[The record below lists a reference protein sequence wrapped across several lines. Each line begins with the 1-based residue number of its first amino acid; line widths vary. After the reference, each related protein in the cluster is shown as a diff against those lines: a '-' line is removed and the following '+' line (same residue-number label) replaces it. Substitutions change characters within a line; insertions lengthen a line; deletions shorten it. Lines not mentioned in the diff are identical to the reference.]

1 MRIRSFIVSSL
12 ALSFSLGISIIPVP
26 HMGLEHFQQVQAQAA
41 TTLYVDAAKGN
52 SAGPGNAQAPFK
64 TITAAL
70 QAAVPGTVVQVQPG
84 KYDEA
89 NGEVFPL
96 VIPSGVTL
104 QGNVD
109 NRGKDTLIQGGG
121 KFLSP
126 TVAGQI
132 VGIVPQKGT
141 TVQGLTI
148 SNPQK
153 RGYGIWVEGTDP
165 TIHRNTFTGS
175 GNDGI
180 METGAA
186 SGKITNNIFYKNPS
200 DGITLLRTASP
211 LIEGNVFEDT
221 GFAINIDEKSSP
233 LVKDNVIINNA
244 DGIVILGKAT
254 PTLRGNHFERN
265 RRSAIAI
272 VGEAQ
277 PNLGTASERGGNYF
291 HKNLKSD
298 INNATRPQI
307 SIGAMGN
314 EHTAK
319 PKYLGNVQG
328 DNAPV
333 AKVKSTPTLPSASVL
348 VPTPAKSTATA
359 SPSSPSQKTLPPAPP
374 SQIPL
379 VPPQTSS
386 PPPLP
391 PVIPKPLPPGNLQ
404 TPAAK
409 PLPPAPVATPP
420 SRQSEL
426 STGTFPPPA
435 PANKPL
441 PPQFGNTQV
450 RPSPPQPTVQTIQPT
465 ILKPLPPEPVATPP
479 SRQSEL
485 TKGTFPPPAPANKPL
500 PPQFENI
507 QVRPSPPQPT
517 VQTIQPTILK
527 PLPPQSMVTPSSRQS
542 ELTKGTFPPPSAP
555 ANKPLPP
562 QFENTQVR
570 PSPPQPMVQTN
581 INKPLPSKPEV
592 APVQQSSLGTRKYRV
607 LITDASPDLRKLKQI
622 VKNPFHREYEGR
634 TVLQVGVFS
643 SESSAK
649 QVIRQLNAQGF
660 KAIVTRA

>member
-70 QAAVPGTVVQVQPG
+70 QAAVPGTVIQVQPG

-141 TVQGLTI
+141 TIQGLTI

-333 AKVKSTPTLPSASVL
+333 AKVRSTPTLPSASSVV
-348 VPTPAKSTATA
+348 VPSPAKSTATA

-374 SQIPL
+374 SQIPI

-391 PVIPKPLPPGNLQ
+391 PVIPKPLPPGNSQ

-409 PLPPAPVATPP
+409 PLPPEPVATPP

-485 TKGTFPPPAPANKPL
+485 TKGTFPPPL
-500 PPQFENI
+500 
-507 QVRPSPPQPT
+507 
-517 VQTIQPTILK
+517 
-527 PLPPQSMVTPSSRQS
+527 
-542 ELTKGTFPPPSAP
+542 AP

-570 PSPPQPMVQTN
+570 PSPPQPTVQTT
-581 INKPLPSKPEV
+581 INKPSKPEV

>member
-1 MRIRSFIVSSL
+1 MRTRLFIVSSL
-12 ALSFSLGISIIPVP
+12 ALSFSLGVSIIPVP
-26 HMGLEHFQQVQAQAA
+26 HMGLEPFQQVQAQAA

-70 QAAVPGTVVQVQPG
+70 QAAVPGTVIQVQPG

-104 QGNVD
+104 QGNVN
-109 NRGKDTLIQGGG
+109 NRGKDTLILGGG

-141 TVQGLTI
+141 TIQGFTI

-165 TIHRNTFTGS
+165 TIHRNIFTGS

-186 SGKITNNIFYKNPS
+186 TGKITDNFFYKNPS

-233 LVKDNVIINNA
+233 LVKDNVIVNNA
-244 DGIVILGKAT
+244 DGIVILGKST

-265 RRSAIAI
+265 RRSGIAI

-298 INNATRPQI
+298 INNATRSQI

-319 PKYLGNVQG
+319 PKYLGNVQS
-328 DNAPV
+328 DNTPV
-333 AKVKSTPTLPSASVL
+333 AKVRSTPTLPSASVE

-359 SPSSPSQKTLPPAPP
+359 SPSSPSQKKLPPAPP

-379 VPPQTSS
+379 VPPQTSTTPKTPTLPAPTT
-386 PPPLP
+386 PPPVP
-391 PVIPKPLPPGNLQ
+391 QVIPKPLPPGNSQ

-409 PLPPAPVATPP
+409 PLPPEPVATPP

-426 STGTFPPPA
+426 STGTFP
-435 PANKPL
+435 
-441 PPQFGNTQV
+441 
-450 RPSPPQPTVQTIQPT
+450 
-465 ILKPLPPEPVATPP
+465 TPP
-479 SRQSEL
+479 
-485 TKGTFPPPAPANKPL
+485 
-500 PPQFENI
+500 
-507 QVRPSPPQPT
+507 
-517 VQTIQPTILK
+517 
-527 PLPPQSMVTPSSRQS
+527 
-542 ELTKGTFPPPSAP
+542 AP

-570 PSPPQPMVQTN
+570 PSPPQPMVQTTQPTN
-581 INKPLPSKPEV
+581 NKSLPSKPEV
-592 APVQQSSLGTRKYRV
+592 APVQRSSLGTGKYRV
-607 LITDASPDLRKLKQI
+607 LITDASPDLRKLKQF

-634 TVLQVGVFS
+634 KLLQVGVFS
-643 SESSAK
+643 SESSAHQIIK
-649 QVIRQLNAQGF
+649 QLNAQGF